1 MDCNKIG
8 ILISKLRKDKNITQK
23 QLADKLNISDRTISK
38 WERGGGIPDV
48 SLLSDIADFFDITI
62 ETLLN
67 GEILSSDF
75 IGGNMKK
82 SKYYVCN
89 TCGNI
94 IVSTGNASVMCCD
107 KKLMEETAQKALDSD
122 KLFVEEVENDWY
134 ITCNHSMIKDHYISF
149 VAFATGSKLQIVK
162 QYPEWDLQVRF
173 QKREHGTLFWYCTNH
188 GLFYQHL

>member
-8 ILISKLRKDKNITQK
+8 ILIFKLRKDKNITQK

-38 WERGGGIPDV
+38 WERGGGIPDI

-67 GEILSSDF
+67 GEILSSSF

-82 SKYYVCN
+82 SKYYVCK

-107 KKLMEETAQKALDSD
+107 KKMTEETAQKALDSD
-122 KLFVEEVENDWY
+122 KLCVEEVENDWY

-173 QKREHGTLFWYCTNH
+173 QKREHGTLFWYCTQH

>member
-1 MDCNKIG
+1 MDCNKTG
-8 ILISKLRKDKNITQK
+8 ALIARLRKDKKITQK
-23 QLADKLNISDRTISK
+23 QLADKLNISDRTVSK

-48 SLLSDIADFFDITI
+48 SLLSDIADIFDITI
-62 ETLLN
+62 EALLN
-67 GEILSSDF
+67 GEISSNDF

-82 SKYYVCN
+82 SKYYVCK

-107 KKLMEETAQKALDSD
+107 KKMTEETAQKALDSD
-122 KLFVEEVENDWY
+122 KLCVEEVENDWY

-173 QKREHGTLFWYCTNH
+173 QKREHGTLFWYCTQH

>member
-8 ILISKLRKDKNITQK
+8 KLISKLRKDKKITQK
-23 QLADKLNISDRTISK
+23 QLAEKLNISDRTISK

-48 SLLSDIADFFDITI
+48 SLLSDIANIFDIAI

-82 SKYYVCN
+82 SKYYVCK

-94 IVSTGNASVMCCD
+94 IVSTGDISALCCD
-107 KKLMEETAQKALDSD
+107 KKMTEETAQKAMDSD
-122 KLFVEEVENDWY
+122 KLCVEEVESDWY
-134 ITCNHSMIKDHYISF
+134 ITSNHSMVKDHYISF
-149 VAFATGSKLQIVK
+149 VSFATGSKLQIVK

-173 QKREHGTLFWYCTNH
+173 PKREHGTLFWYCTKH
-188 GLFYQHL
+188 GLFYQYL